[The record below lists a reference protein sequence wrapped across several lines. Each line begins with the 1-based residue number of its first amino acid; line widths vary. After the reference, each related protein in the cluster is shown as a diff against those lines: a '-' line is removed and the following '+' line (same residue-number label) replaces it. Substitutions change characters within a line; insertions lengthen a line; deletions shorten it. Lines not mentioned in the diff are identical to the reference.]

1 MLELFL
7 AAFVTFFV
15 VIDPPGM
22 APVFASIT
30 AGGPKP
36 WRRQMAI
43 RGCLVATGVLAGFAF
58 GGEGLLKALGVSL
71 DAFRFAGGVL
81 LFLIAADMLFE
92 KRTERRKE
100 RADQVRH
107 ELEEHPQ
114 EDISVFPLAIPL
126 ISGPGAITAI
136 MLHMAKNDSFL
147 AKLTVL
153 SAAALNI
160 AICLVMFLAIDQV
173 MKVIG
178 QTVAAMI
185 TRIFGVILAALAA
198 QMILTALKAMLF

>member
-1 MLELFL
+1 MIELFF

-30 AGGPKP
+30 EGGPKP
-36 WRRQMAI
+36 WRRQMAL
-43 RGCLVATGVLAGFAF
+43 RGCAVAAFVLAGFAF

-81 LFLIAADMLFE
+81 LFLIAIDMLFE
-92 KRTERRKE
+92 KRTERRKD
-100 RADQVRH
+100 RADRVKH
-107 ELEEHPQ
+107 DLEDHPQ
-114 EDISVFPLAIPL
+114 DDISVFPLAIPL

-136 MLHMAKNDSFL
+136 MLHMGKYDGIW

-153 SAAALNI
+153 SAAGLNI
-160 AICLVMFLAIDQV
+160 AICLVMFLAIDPV

-178 QTVAAMI
+178 PTVAAMI

-198 QMILTALKAMLF
+198 QMILTALKATLF